1 MKMMSKRTTLALAGI
16 LTLVMMA
23 VVGSGCSQDSQS
35 EPAPARIGKQQEH
48 EQRKADLVLQF
59 SDDFSQNYGPPDY
72 FDLTR
77 WTRVKTARARTE
89 DGYWLLEVGGPP
101 PLGPGDIDFGGFGTT
116 ERSFNPGLAGTNG
129 VEITVADLSH
139 ERDLPEEPEKPG
151 ELSLVHAWSLTVGN
165 WRGLV
170 GEQGEKDRGVQLHFD
185 LLRPDGL
192 FVYLVRGIL
201 PEDFDKYPM
210 DGFGRRASPGG
221 RTRDLSPREQ
231 RELHEKEIEHG
242 GIFISVPTL
251 ILACRVY
258 RTEQEI
264 NEILGHSRRWGLYL
278 TDDANT
284 VYWTLDGQVMDSVD
298 IAGYFSSSPESV
310 QDGALLTVMGVASF
324 QLNTWRMDDLEI
336 LVSPL

>member
-1 MKMMSKRTTLALAGI
+1 MMSKRTGLVVVGM
-16 LTLVMMA
+16 LTVVTMA
-23 VVGSGCSQDSQS
+23 VAVSGCRQDSQS
-35 EPAPARIGKQQEH
+35 EPAPPRIGKQQEH

-59 SDDFSQNYGPPDY
+59 SDDFSQDYGPPDY

-77 WTRVKTARARTE
+77 WTKVKTARARTE
-89 DGYWLLEVGGPP
+89 DGYWLLEVGGAP

-116 ERSFNPGLAGTNG
+116 ERSFNPGLARTNG
-129 VEITVADLSH
+129 VEITMADLSH
-139 ERDLPEEPEKPG
+139 ERDLPEELEKPG

-170 GEQGEKDRGVQLHFD
+170 GSQAEKDRGVQLHFD

-192 FVYLVRGIL
+192 FVYLVRGL
-201 PEDFDKYPM
+201 VPEDFDKYPR
-210 DGFGRRASPGG
+210 DGFGREGSE
-221 RTRDLSPREQ
+221 DLSEREL
-231 RELHEKEIEHG
+231 RELHEEAMEEG
-242 GIFISVPTL
+242 GAFVTVPC
-251 ILACRVY
+251 LALAARVY
-258 RTEQEI
+258 RSEQEI
-264 NEILGHSRRWGLYL
+264 QEILGHSRRWGLYL

-310 QDGALLTVMGVASF
+310 QDGAFLTVMGVASF

>member
-1 MKMMSKRTTLALAGI
+1 MQMNKRTALALAGI

-23 VVGSGCSQDSQS
+23 VAGSGCSQDSQS

-59 SDDFSQNYGPPDY
+59 SDDFSQDYGPPDY

-77 WTRVKTARARTE
+77 WTRVDTARARTE
-89 DGYWLLEVGGPP
+89 NGYWLLEVGDPP
-101 PLGPGDIDFGGFGTT
+101 PPGPGDIAIGGFGTT
-116 ERSFNPGLAGTNG
+116 ERSFNRGLAGTNG
-129 VEITVADLSH
+129 VEITVADLSPVGDDPQ
-139 ERDLPEEPEKPG
+139 ELEPG

-165 WRGLV
+165 WRGVV
-170 GEQGEKDRGVQLHFD
+170 GGQGEKDRGVQLHFD
-185 LLRPDGL
+185 LLYPDGL
-192 FVYLVRGIL
+192 FVYLVRGL
-201 PEDFDKYPM
+201 VPEDFEKYPI
-210 DGFGRRASPGG
+210 DGFRPADSPGG
-221 RTRDLSPREQ
+221 RNQGLSAREQ
-231 RELHEKEIEHG
+231 RELHEQEIAHG
-242 GIFISVPTL
+242 GVFISVPCL
-251 ILACRVY
+251 SLAARVY
-258 RTEQEI
+258 RSEQEI
-264 NEILGHSRRWGLYL
+264 QEILGRSRRWGLYL

-310 QDGALLTVMGVASF
+310 QDGAFLTVMGAASF